1 MKFYLF
7 ILKLGLLVPFNA
19 SSQKDSVEMS
29 NFLNF
34 FVKDYLATQGVSKIN
49 NKVRPQ
55 TFSKSNLSYTNWY
68 SIVLKNDKSIF
79 NQEHFKKDFFTRL
92 YANAIELN
100 FEKYISDTFLV
111 DIDCFYAYDSL
122 HVQYLNAI
130 KKIFPNYQLLINQNR
145 LNEIPDSVLKISKEY
160 EKLSNDFFNKRR
172 ELAKSMI
179 EITTPFFFEDYN
191 KCVIVSYI
199 HNYSRQNSK
208 LFYFKKEQ
216 GKWNLQKLLFPD
228 FNIDY

>member
-1 MKFYLF
+1 MRNVIVLIF
-7 ILKLGLLVPFNA
+7 LLITSVCSA
-19 SSQKDSVEMS
+19 QRDSVEMS

-34 FVKDYLATQGVSKIN
+34 FVKEYLATQGVSKIN

-55 TFSKSNLSYTNWY
+55 TFSKTNLSYTNWY
-68 SIVLKNDKSIF
+68 SNVLKNDKTIF
-79 NQEHFKKDFFTRL
+79 TQEQFKKDFFTRL

-100 FEKYISDTFLV
+100 FAKYISDTFLV

-179 EITTPFFFEDYN
+179 EITTPYFFEDYN

-208 LFYFKKEQ
+208 LYYFKKSHD
-216 GKWNLQKLLFPD
+216 KWELQKLLFPD

>member
-1 MKFYLF
+1 MRLVIVLIFL
-7 ILKLGLLVPFNA
+7 LKTSVCIA
-19 SSQKDSVEMS
+19 QRESVEMS

-34 FVKDYLATQGVSKIN
+34 FVKEYLATQGVSKIN

-55 TFSKSNLSYTNWY
+55 TFSKTNLSYTNWY
-68 SIVLKNDKSIF
+68 SIVLKNDTTVFKVE
-79 NQEHFKKDFFTRL
+79 QEKKDFFTRL
-92 YANAIELN
+92 YSNAIELN

-122 HVQYLNAI
+122 HVLYSNAI
-130 KKIFPNYQLLINQNR
+130 KKIFPNYQLLLNQNR

-179 EITTPFFFEDYN
+179 EITTPYFFEDYN

-208 LFYFKKEQ
+208 LYYFKKSHD
-216 GKWNLQKLLFPD
+216 KWELQKLLFPD

>member
-1 MKFYLF
+1 MRNVIVLVFL
-7 ILKLGLLVPFNA
+7 LKTSVCIA
-19 SSQKDSVEMS
+19 QRESVEMS

-34 FVKDYLATQGVSKIN
+34 FVKEYLATQGVSKIN

-55 TFSKSNLSYTNWY
+55 TFSKTNLSYTNWY
-68 SIVLKNDKSIF
+68 SIVLKNDTTV
-79 NQEHFKKDFFTRL
+79 FKEEQDKKNFFAKL
-92 YANAIELN
+92 YENAVELN
-100 FEKYISDTFLV
+100 FANYISECFLV
-111 DIDCFYAYDSL
+111 DISLFYNNDSL
-122 HVQYLNAI
+122 HSRN
-130 KKIFPNYQLLINQNR
+130 LIA
-145 LNEIPDSVLKISKEY
+145 ISKY
-160 EKLSNDFFNKRR
+160 P

-179 EITTPFFFEDYN
+179 EITTPYFFEDYN

>member
-1 MKFYLF
+1 MRNVIVLIFL
-7 ILKLGLLVPFNA
+7 LKTSVCSA
-19 SSQKDSVEMS
+19 QRDSVEMS

-34 FVKDYLATQGVSKIN
+34 FVKDYQATQGVSKIN

-55 TFSKSNLSYTNWY
+55 TFSKTNLSYTNWY
-68 SIVLKNDKSIF
+68 SIVLKNDTTV
-79 NQEHFKKDFFTRL
+79 FKKEQDKKNFFAKL
-92 YANAIELN
+92 YENAVELN
-100 FEKYISDTFLV
+100 FAKYISDTFLV

-179 EITTPFFFEDYN
+179 EITTPYFFEDYN

-208 LFYFKKEQ
+208 LYYFKKSHD
-216 GKWNLQKLLFPD
+216 KWELQKLLFPD

>member
-1 MKFYLF
+1 MAWRSALLF
-7 ILKLGLLVPFNA
+7 MRHVIVLGFLLITTVSFA
-19 SSQKDSVEMS
+19 QRDSVEMS

-55 TFSKSNLSYTNWY
+55 TFSKTNLSYTNWY
-68 SIVLKNDKSIF
+68 SIVLKNDTTV
-79 NQEHFKKDFFTRL
+79 FKDEQDKKNFFSKL
-92 YANAIELN
+92 YENAVELN
-100 FEKYISDTFLV
+100 FANYISECFLV
-111 DIDCFYAYDSL
+111 DISRFYNNDSL
-122 HVQYLNAI
+122 QSRN
-130 KKIFPNYQLLINQNR
+130 LIA
-145 LNEIPDSVLKISKEY
+145 ISKY
-160 EKLSNDFFNKRR
+160 P
-172 ELAKSMI
+172 ELARSMI
-179 EITTPFFFEDYN
+179 EITTPYFFDDYN

>member
-1 MKFYLF
+1 MRHL
-7 ILKLGLLVPFNA
+7 IVLGFLLITAVSFA
-19 SSQKDSVEMS
+19 QSDSVEMS

-34 FVKDYLATQGVSKIN
+34 FVKDYLATHGVSKIN

-55 TFSKSNLSYTNWY
+55 TFSKTNLSYTNWY
-68 SIVLKNDKSIF
+68 SIVLKNDTTV
-79 NQEHFKKDFFTRL
+79 FKEEQDKKNFFTKL
-92 YANAIELN
+92 YDNAVELN
-100 FEKYISDTFLV
+100 FAEYISDTFLV

-160 EKLSNDFFNKRR
+160 EKLSYYFFNKRR

-179 EITTPFFFEDYN
+179 EITTPYFFDNYQ
-191 KCVIVSYI
+191 KCIIVSYI
-199 HNYSRQNSK
+199 PSYSRQNSK
-208 LFYFKKEQ
+208 LYYFKKNHD
-216 GKWNLQKLLFPD
+216 KWGLQKLLFPD

>member
-1 MKFYLF
+1 MRNVIVLVFL
-7 ILKLGLLVPFNA
+7 LKTSVCSA
-19 SSQKDSVEMS
+19 QRDSVGMS

-34 FVKDYLATQGVSKIN
+34 FVKEYLATQGVSKIN

-55 TFSKSNLSYTNWY
+55 TFSKTNLSYTNWY

-79 NQEHFKKDFFTRL
+79 TQEHFKKDFFTRL
-92 YANAIELN
+92 YSNAIELN
-100 FEKYISDTFLV
+100 FAKYISDTFLV

-145 LNEIPDSVLKISKEY
+145 LNEIPDSVFKISKEY
-160 EKLSNDFFNKRR
+160 EKLSYYFFNKRR

-179 EITTPFFFEDYN
+179 EITTPYFFDNYQ
-191 KCVIVSYI
+191 KCIIVSYI
-199 HNYSRQNSK
+199 PNYSRQNSK
-208 LFYFKKEQ
+208 LYYFKKNHD
-216 GKWNLQKLLFPD
+216 KWELQKLLFPD